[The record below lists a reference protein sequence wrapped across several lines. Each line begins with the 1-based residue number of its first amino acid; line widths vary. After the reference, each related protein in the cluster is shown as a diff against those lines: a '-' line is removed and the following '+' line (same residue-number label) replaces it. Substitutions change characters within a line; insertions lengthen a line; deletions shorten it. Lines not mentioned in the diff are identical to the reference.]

1 MEKEKGKVE
10 EGEKTAVE
18 EKKLCE
24 DEQEIV
30 DMFNRLLVIVT
41 ETGDRKSDTVEK
53 RERDGSSKHSETRPE
68 GDERKRGKIKHT
80 SREGKAH
87 RVSNRSEV
95 LLAARNT
102 PIYPCICEK
111 FIGSRL
117 DGLIRH
123 RQIKTRK
130 GSQSKDAKSNVFEDD
145 HAVHNMT
152 IVLAT
157 MEQEL
162 FQMDLSHIDA
172 TRIVNGVWE
181 DNKNVIE
188 LLFCYANR
196 KTKSKVDGAV
206 TVKEKVHP
214 DKNARNVTSDSNES
228 SCAPEFSTGVKP
240 SKPQKNIRPS
250 WKPSTSGKMSPSFSS
265 YTLSTQVKKVPPSTA
280 EISAKK
286 TTEPKS
292 IENKSVNEGDEH
304 QELGI
309 TVEAKKIDSE
319 VETDKNSHRTTNVL
333 SKNKLIRLNPRKK
346 GLKQKSDVGVLR
358 PAQISKADKPS
369 DEYYGSASF
378 NDNLGA
384 VVVPL
389 ENNFD
394 RETSN
399 KAAKKKVTAVNAN
412 RNVSVNPNDDSI
424 ASIFSLLNNSFTNV
438 DLSTIYDADNYLQN
452 LTQNSNVVSKIT
464 HLIKLS
470 QAQRKRVD
478 ENEALSAIDVPLKY
492 QNELSRLSKA
502 SSMRKKIWIK
512 DRMIDNK
519 VQIMKK
525 KRHDQVVKRNK
536 NHQKRV
542 DEILSRKF
550 IEELESRKR

>member
-1 MEKEKGKVE
+1 
-10 EGEKTAVE
+10 
-18 EKKLCE
+18 
-24 DEQEIV
+24 
-30 DMFNRLLVIVT
+30 MF
-41 ETGDRKSDTVEK
+41 
-53 RERDGSSKHSETRPE
+53 
-68 GDERKRGKIKHT
+68 
-80 SREGKAH
+80 A
-87 RVSNRSEV
+87 
-95 LLAARNT
+95 LLAACT
-102 PIYPCICEK
+102 
-111 FIGSRL
+111 
-117 DGLIRH
+117 
-123 RQIKTRK
+123 
-130 GSQSKDAKSNVFEDD
+130 A
-145 HAVHNMT
+145 
-152 IVLAT
+152 
-157 MEQEL
+157 
-162 FQMDLSHIDA
+162 DLSLGFIEGSDIPIFA
-172 TRIVNGVWE
+172 ET
-181 DNKNVIE
+181 VIS
-188 LLFCYANR
+188 LL
-196 KTKSKVDGAV
+196 S
-206 TVKEKVHP
+206 
-214 DKNARNVTSDSNES
+214 
-228 SCAPEFSTGVKP
+228 
-240 SKPQKNIRPS
+240 
-250 WKPSTSGKMSPSFSS
+250 
-265 YTLSTQVKKVPPSTA
+265 
-280 EISAKK
+280 
-286 TTEPKS
+286 
-292 IENKSVNEGDEH
+292 
-304 QELGI
+304 
-309 TVEAKKIDSE
+309 
-319 VETDKNSHRTTNVL
+319 
-333 SKNKLIRLNPRKK
+333 
-346 GLKQKSDVGVLR
+346 
-358 PAQISKADKPS
+358 
-369 DEYYGSASF
+369 
-378 NDNLGA
+378 
-384 VVVPL
+384 L